1 MKIKKDT
8 LVRMIR
14 ESITKCLNEAEGY
27 VWYGDKSLVQAV
39 ANDANQVRLM
49 AEDKM
54 TDEPDTNIY
63 HELHNWANKVMSE
76 ADEFLQYHSDNVSI
90 MSEAHDIDADT
101 YYGGGLPEPA
111 QHAMTYTPEKE
122 VAEICEQMRPYVDK
136 LADVFNSYSPTVQGV
151 DDKVFTL
158 LNGFD
163 ELPKLAKFFSTTEI
177 D

>member
-1 MKIKKDT
+1 MKIKKDVLT
-8 LVRMIR
+8 RMIR
-14 ESITKCLNEAEGY
+14 ESITKCLNETTFSDLDDMDNYSWQYSRGERFDIY
-27 VWYGDKSLVQAV
+27 VDGHLEYHDIPEESVDRICDMLERAPYEQ
-39 ANDANQVRLM
+39 
-49 AEDKM
+49 
-54 TDEPDTNIY
+54 NIEVKRIG
-63 HELHNWANKVMSE
+63 ELSE
-76 ADEFLQYHSDNVSI
+76 ER
-90 MSEAHDIDADT
+90 DIDADT

>member
-1 MKIKKDT
+1 MKKQIIK
-8 LVRMIR
+8 
-14 ESITKCLNEAEGY
+14 LNE
-27 VWYGDKSLVQAV
+27 SQL
-39 ANDANQVRLM
+39 
-49 AEDKM
+49 
-54 TDEPDTNIY
+54 TNIIR
-63 HELHNWANKVMSE
+63 NSVKKVLKES
-76 ADEFLQYHSDNVSI
+76 AY
-90 MSEAHDIDADT
+90 DIDDDT
-101 YYGGGLPEPA
+101 YYGGGMPEPS

-136 LADVFNSYSPTVQGV
+136 LADIFNSYSPTVQGV

>member
-1 MKIKKDT
+1 MPTPT
-8 LVRMIR
+8 LPTLSPGFSGVGSTR
-14 ESITKCLNEAEGY
+14 A
-27 VWYGDKSLVQAV
+27 
-39 ANDANQVRLM
+39 
-49 AEDKM
+49 
-54 TDEPDTNIY
+54 
-63 HELHNWANKVMSE
+63 
-76 ADEFLQYHSDNVSI
+76 FSD
-90 MSEAHDIDADT
+90 DT
-101 YYGGGLPEPA
+101 YYGGGMSEPS

-136 LADVFNSYSPTVQGV
+136 LADIFNSCSPTVQGV